1 MAKENRT
8 CAVCGKLYSF
18 CTRCDEDRNK
28 PLWYFTFCSE
38 NCKDIYDTTSK
49 YDDKRITL
57 KQAHEKLNKLNLSRF
72 KYFGDSYKKIINEIE
87 SDFNSNEVK
96 QLPSF
101 KEKKTDKKY
110 CRKPVKDTGDKD
122 VE

>member
-1 MAKENRT
+1 M
-8 CAVCGKLYSF
+8 
-18 CTRCDEDRNK
+18 
-28 PLWYFTFCSE
+28 WYFTFCSE

-49 YDDKRITL
+49 YDDKRITS

-87 SDFNSNEVK
+87 NDFKSNDVK

-101 KEKKTDKKY
+101 KASKTDKKY
-110 CRKPVKDTGDKD
+110 FKKPVKDTGDKD